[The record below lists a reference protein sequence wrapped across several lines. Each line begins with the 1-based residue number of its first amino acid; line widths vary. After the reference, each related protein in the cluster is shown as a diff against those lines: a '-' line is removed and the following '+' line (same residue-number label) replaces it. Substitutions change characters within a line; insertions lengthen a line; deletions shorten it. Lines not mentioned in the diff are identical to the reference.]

1 MSATSARKSRGA
13 AQKKAVEA
21 PAINVEPPPSEAL
34 QEGPSLDD
42 AIVDQVL
49 HQFDCSGIVGA
60 LAERMASRLAT
71 TIKVD
76 DLATRILERRQEK
89 LSAQL
94 VEKLVEKLSG

>member
-1 MSATSARKSRGA
+1 MPATSSRTSRVA

-21 PAINVEPPPSEAL
+21 PAIIVEPPSEAPSDA
-34 QEGPSLDD
+34 PSLDD
-42 AIVDQVL
+42 AVL
-49 HQFDCSGIVGA
+49 NEVMAQFDCSEIIVA
-60 LAERMASRLAT
+60 IAQKMAPRLAT

-76 DLATRILERRQEK
+76 DLATYILERRQEK